1 MVIKSFRYLAI
12 IVFLCFYNSLFAQS
26 DMLYIQGIDYNSAS
40 TETPSM
46 SFVKGGGYLKMP
58 FFIDEPTKF
67 TFLVEAKTNKQGV
80 ESIVKDVID
89 FKNPNT
95 VRIYVKPSKF
105 KIIAGKEYSVNTS
118 FYDPWI
124 QKADKDGELIV
135 ELKEPSNCTVVIE
148 DAHGGNKLENGSFEF
163 SSEKSKFPG
172 WNIFPSKSGAVSLS
186 KSIKRT
192 GDNSLCLTK
201 NENEGSISFAISKPI
216 KVDAGKSYLAAG
228 YYHLEG
234 AKYGSVFDFQVT
246 ISAPGKNDVVVEPL
260 YTSQR
265 VIYPLPIGNSKSGW
279 DRTFMN
285 VNIPADYKDA
295 TVAMQIK
302 VTGVP
307 YKVYFDDMEFRVN
320 PSRAAQYS
328 NYIDSALFKPFYSK
342 EEVFSIWGK
351 REPVKVE
358 QPEIG
363 KKAIMVNGNPVPSYA
378 FASKFSDNWPN
389 ESAHKEIL
397 KHGIK
402 MHFIPVRSW
411 TEDSKTRTWN
421 GAGKYDFSLVEE
433 NIATL
438 LGYDPNILVMLD
450 IGLDDY
456 PEFCDEHPEARWVN
470 AFGQTTVNEKEYW
483 KPATERK
490 PNEKWNV
497 SLVAE
502 ATQVAYSD
510 YLKAL
515 GEFLKNSVVGKSVV
529 GINIAGGA
537 DGQWFRKGW
546 LYNYGTFDRSPG
558 AEAKFREWLTAKYSN
573 DNLALQKAWNDKSI
587 TFEKV
592 KFCTE
597 DELKVPKFYFQSNV
611 SGDQRFIDNLL
622 FGEEAGIGVTDA
634 INRYCRAFKDGLGRN
649 AIALTYYP
657 RRHDALRNLLDK
669 PDLDGVIAVME
680 YGNTRNLGQCGGIQ
694 STPGSLKLHNKI
706 VLSEMDYRTEFATS
720 WGEDGN
726 HHRRNV
732 VIMRSPDELAN
743 EMRRDLGNNL
753 CQGQGGWFYGLC
765 GHIWGNEEYYLVM
778 EEGARAAELG
788 VTEPLY
794 EDQGQIALFHDE
806 EVRSYMS
813 LWSAGSYNK
822 AQELNMYEIGAA
834 YKSHMIAT
842 DYVRIPLSRS
852 GVTFEDLLLTDLQHP
867 DIGKFKIYVF
877 ANCATLT
884 PEQIKYIK
892 ENLQKEGNVLVF
904 FNNAG
909 FSIGDFNENIKSLTG
924 FKVKY
929 DPAVIFHSG
938 TFYNE
943 IANAPAKGLTNIYTG
958 SSTPL
963 FYVDDRGAVS
973 LATISGTKKVGAAMK
988 NNGSWTSVYLSL
1000 PGVISPAFIREI
1012 AKMANV
1018 IPIGPQEDVTYAGNG
1033 FVVIHAM
1040 TAGEKTLYFNGKS
1053 DLFDITT
1060 GTTIAKGVNSYTMN
1074 MKAFETRWFKRR
1086 PTK

>member
-1 MVIKSFRYLAI
+1 MIKIYCIAFIFCLFI
-12 IVFLCFYNSLFAQS
+12 QKIFAQS
-26 DMLYIQGIDYNSAS
+26 DMLYIQGVNFNSAS
-40 TETPSM
+40 TETPGM

-58 FFIDEPTKF
+58 FFIDEPTKY
-67 TFLVEAKTNKQGV
+67 TFLIEAKTNKQGV
-80 ESIVKDVID
+80 ESIVKDSID
-89 FKNPNT
+89 FTNPNT
-95 VRIYVKPSKF
+95 VRIYVKPTKF
-105 KIIAGKEYSVNTS
+105 KIFAGKEYSVNTS

-135 ELKEPSNCTVVIE
+135 ELDEPSNCTVVIE
-148 DAHGGNKLENGSFEF
+148 DAQGGNKLENGSFEI
-163 SSEKSKFPG
+163 SDEKNKLSG
-172 WNIFPSKSGAVSLS
+172 WNIFPSRSGTVSLT

-192 GDNSLCLTK
+192 GENSLCLSK
-201 NENEGSISFAISKPI
+201 NENEGNISFAISKPI
-216 KVDAGKSYLAAG
+216 NVEAGKSYLAAG
-228 YYHLEG
+228 YYHLED

-246 ISAPGKNDVVVEPL
+246 ISAPGKKDVVVEPL

-265 VIYPLPIGNSKSGW
+265 VVYPLPIGNSKSGW

-285 VNIPADYKDA
+285 VNIPSDYKDA

-320 PSRAAQYS
+320 PTRAAQYS
-328 NYIDSALFKPFYSK
+328 NYIDNALLKPFYSK
-342 EEVFSIWGK
+342 EEVFSIWEK

-363 KKAIMVNGNPVPSYA
+363 KKAIMVNGKPIPSYA

-402 MHFIPVRSW
+402 IHFIPVRSW

-421 GAGKYDFSLVEE
+421 GKGKYDFSLVED

-438 LGYDPNILVMLD
+438 LGYDPNIYVMLD
-450 IGLDDY
+450 ISLDDY

-470 AFGQTTVNEKEYW
+470 AFGETTVNEKEYW

-497 SLVAE
+497 SLTAE
-502 ATQVAYSD
+502 ATQAEYSA

-546 LYNYGTFDRSPG
+546 LYNFGTFDRSPG
-558 AEAKFREWLTAKYSN
+558 AEAKFREWLTAKYNNNNS
-573 DNLALQKAWNDKSI
+573 ALQQAWHDKTI
-587 TFEKV
+587 TFENV
-592 KFCTE
+592 KFCSE
-597 DELKVPKFYFQSNV
+597 EELNVPKFYFQSKV
-611 SGDQRFIDNLL
+611 PGDQRFIDNLL
-622 FGEEAGIGVTDA
+622 FGEEAGIGITDA

-732 VIMRSPDELAN
+732 VVMRSPKELAN

-765 GHIWGNEEYYLVM
+765 GHVWGNEEYYLVM

-788 VTEPLY
+788 STEPMY
-794 EDQGQIALFHDE
+794 EDHGQIALFHDE
-806 EVRSYMS
+806 TVRSYMS
-813 LWSAGSYNK
+813 LWDAGEYNK
-822 AQELNMYEIGAA
+822 SQSANMYEIGAA
-834 YKSHMIAT
+834 YKSHLIVA
-842 DYVRIPLSRS
+842 DYIRIPFSRS
-852 GVTFEDLLLTDLQHP
+852 GLTFEDLLLTDLQHP
-867 DIGKFKIYVF
+867 NLAKFKVYVF
-877 ANCATLT
+877 ANCATIT
-884 PEQIKYIK
+884 PEQINYIK
-892 ENLQKEGNVLVF
+892 KNLQKDGNVLVF
-904 FNNAG
+904 MNNAG
-909 FSIGDFNENIKSLTG
+909 FSIGDFNTNIHDLVG
-924 FKVKY
+924 FNVKY
-929 DPAVIFHSG
+929 DSSKVFYPG
-938 TFYNE
+938 TYYNP
-943 IANAPAKGLTNIYTG
+943 INKAPLKGLDNIYTS

-963 FYVDDRGAVS
+963 FYVEDSKATP
-973 LATISGTKKVGAAMK
+973 LAYISGTKKVGAAMK
-988 NNGSWTSVYLSL
+988 NNGNWTSVYLSL
-1000 PGVISPAFIREI
+1000 PGVMSPQFACEI
-1012 AKMANV
+1012 AKLAKV
-1018 IPIGPQEDVTYAGNG
+1018 TPIGPQEDVTYAGNG
-1033 FVVIHAM
+1033 FLVIHAM
-1040 TAGEKTLYFNGKS
+1040 TGGEKTLQWTGKS
-1053 DLFDITT
+1053 DLFDIST
-1060 GTTIAKGVNSYTMN
+1060 GTTVAKGVESFTMK
-1074 MKAFETRWFKRR
+1074 MEAFDTRWFKRR
-1086 PTK
+1086 PVK